1 MKRITA
7 VEALP
12 DLRLKIA
19 FDDGATGVVDMSDEP
34 RKPIFA
40 SWGQP
45 GRFALVRIAH
55 GGRSLEWPDG
65 IDLCADALY
74 LEITGMKVEG
84 LFPSWRREVT
94 HA

>member
-1 MKRITA
+1 M
-7 VEALP
+7 V
-12 DLRLKIA
+12 DLSA
-19 FDDGATGVVDMSDEP
+19 EP
-34 RKPIFA
+34 SKPIFA
-40 SWGQP
+40 SWTKPGQ
-45 GRFALVRIAH
+45 FALVRIAH

-84 LFPSWRREVT
+84 LFPNWHPELT